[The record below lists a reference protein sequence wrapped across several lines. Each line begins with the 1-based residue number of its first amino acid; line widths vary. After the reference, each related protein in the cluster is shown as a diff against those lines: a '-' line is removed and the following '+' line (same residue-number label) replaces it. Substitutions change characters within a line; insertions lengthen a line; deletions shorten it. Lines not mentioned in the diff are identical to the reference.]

1 MTAEELLAEYTNRH
15 DRILQPLAVALTSHL
30 QEHLTGVERID
41 RITARAKSPLRF
53 VDKATKAKEEGG
65 AKYDQPFEQIQDLI
79 GARII
84 VFYKQ
89 DVEVVS
95 DVIHR
100 YYKPIEQRELIPERE
115 SEFGYFGKHFIL
127 ALPEELFDDDADR
140 MRSPV
145 FFELQVKTLFQHAW
159 SEAGHDLAYKSNIE
173 LTRLQKRLVALTAA
187 QAWGA
192 DQQFAQLHTELNGA
206 QRHEGQ

>member
-1 MTAEELLAEYTNRH
+1 MTAEELLAEYT
-15 DRILQPLAVALTSHL
+15 DRYDQILKPLASALTGHL
-30 QEHLTGVERID
+30 EDNLSGIERID
-41 RITARAKSPLRF
+41 RIAARAKSPLRF
-53 VDKATKAKEEGG
+53 VAKAMKAIDDGG
-65 AKYDQPFEQIQDLI
+65 AKYDQPFEQIQDLV
-79 GARII
+79 GARIV

-89 DVEVVS
+89 DVDVVTEV
-95 DVIHR
+95 IRR

-127 ALPEELFDDDADR
+127 ALPEELFEDDADR

-159 SEAGHDLAYKSNIE
+159 SEAGHDLSYKPNVE
-173 LTRLQKRLVALTAA
+173 LTKLQKRLVALTAA

-192 DQQFAQLHTELNGA
+192 DQQFAQLHAELNGA
-206 QRHEGQ
+206 PRHVGQ

>member
-1 MTAEELLAEYTNRH
+1 MMANELLAEYTVRH
-15 DRILQPLAVALTSHL
+15 EQILKPLAAALTVHL
-30 QEHLTGVERID
+30 EDNLSGIERID

-53 VDKATKAKEEGG
+53 IAKAMKAMDDGG
-65 AKYDQPFEQIQDLI
+65 AKYDQPFEQIQDLV
-79 GARII
+79 GARVI
-84 VFYKQ
+84 VFYRQ
-89 DVEVVS
+89 DIEVVTEA
-95 DVIHR
+95 IRR

-140 MRSPV
+140 TRSPM

-159 SEAGHDLAYKSNIE
+159 SEAGHDLAYKPNAE
-173 LTRLQKRLVALTAA
+173 LTKLQKRLVALTAA

-192 DQQFAQLHTELNGA
+192 DQQFAQLHAELNGA
-206 QRHEGQ
+206 PRHEGQ

>member
-1 MTAEELLAEYTNRH
+1 MTSDELLAEYE
-15 DRILQPLAVALTSHL
+15 DRYDQILRPMADALTGHL
-30 QEHLTGVERID
+30 QDNLRGIDRID
-41 RITARAKSPLRF
+41 RIGARAKSPERF
-53 VDKATKAKEEGG
+53 LAKAMRALEDGG
-65 AKYDQPFEQIQDLI
+65 AKYDHPFEQIRDLL
-79 GARII
+79 GARVI

-89 DVEVVS
+89 DVEVVN
-95 DVIHR
+95 DAVVR

-127 ALPEELFDDDADR
+127 ALPEELFDDHADR
-140 MRSPV
+140 ARSPV

-159 SEAGHDLAYKSNIE
+159 SEAGHDLAYKPNAE
-173 LTRLQKRLVALTAA
+173 LTSLQKRMVALTAA

-206 QRHEGQ
+206 PRHEGQ

>member
-1 MTAEELLAEYTNRH
+1 MTAEELLAEYTCRH
-15 DRILQPLAVALTSHL
+15 DQILKPLAAALADHL
-30 QEHLTGVERID
+30 QDNLRGIERID
-41 RITARAKSPLRF
+41 RIATRAKSPLRF
-53 VDKATKAKEEGG
+53 VAKAMKAMDDGG
-65 AKYDQPFEQIQDLI
+65 AKYDHPFEQIQDLV

-89 DVEVVS
+89 DVDVVTEV
-95 DVIHR
+95 IRR
-100 YYKPIEQRELIPERE
+100 YYKSIEQRDLIPERE

-127 ALPEELFDDDADR
+127 ALPEELFGDNADR
-140 MRSPV
+140 TRSPV

-159 SEAGHDLAYKSNIE
+159 SEAGHDLAYKPNME
-173 LTRLQKRLVALTAA
+173 LTKVQKRLVALTAA